1 MGDSGTPHRHQG
13 GTLVPWRPGQSG
25 NPLGQATSRVTLARY
40 IRQLSHDGKAYVDF
54 LTTVMR
60 GDPLPLP
67 GPNGRH
73 AKGRPPRPSVDQRL
87 RAVELLMDRGWG
99 KAKEILEL
107 VEDRPRIDHRAL
119 VAQLSADERATLE
132 HLLDRALARYGHADM
147 TPAIETLAEP
157 VPLSAK
163 PVPDADAS

>member
-1 MGDSGTPHRHQG
+1 MTSLLR
-13 GTLVPWRPGQSG
+13 PWQPGQSG

-40 IRQLSHDGKAYVDF
+40 IRQLSQDGQVYVDF
-54 LTTVMR
+54 LMTVMR
-60 GDPLPLP
+60 GEALPLP
-67 GPNGRH
+67 APHGHGH
-73 AKGRPPRPSVDQRL
+73 AQGRPPRPTIDQRL
-87 RAVELLMDRGWG
+87 RAAELLMDRGWG
-99 KAKEILEL
+99 KAKEILEF

-147 TPAIETLAEP
+147 TPAIETVAEP
-157 VPLSAK
+157 VPRSAE